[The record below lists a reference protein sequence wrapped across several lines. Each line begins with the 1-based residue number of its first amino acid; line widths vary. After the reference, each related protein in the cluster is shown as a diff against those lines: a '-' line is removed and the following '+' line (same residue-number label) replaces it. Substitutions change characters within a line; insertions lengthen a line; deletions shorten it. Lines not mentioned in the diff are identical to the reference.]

1 VIWET
6 NMRFDPVG
14 ATWGPGVVRSRTQT
28 VWGWNAALAAEVQ
41 APSLLMSGELD
52 MEASPQAVRDLHA
65 DLGSS
70 RKVFVSIACTSHYV
84 PYETQREL
92 LHNLTL
98 HWLLHGSIKGFHAGA
113 LTADAQGRLFDAQ
126 GTPLGRYGNTHD
138 R

>member
-28 VWGWNAALAAEVQ
+28 AWGWNAALAAEVQ

-52 MEASPQAVRDLHA
+52 MEVSPEAVRDLHA

-70 RKVFVSIACTSHYV
+70 RKVFVSIACTFHYV
-84 PYETQREL
+84 PYEYRLMRATS
-92 LHNLTL
+92 
-98 HWLLHGSIKGFHAGA
+98 GS
-113 LTADAQGRLFDAQ
+113 TAS
-126 GTPLGRYGNTHD
+126 P
-138 R
+138 